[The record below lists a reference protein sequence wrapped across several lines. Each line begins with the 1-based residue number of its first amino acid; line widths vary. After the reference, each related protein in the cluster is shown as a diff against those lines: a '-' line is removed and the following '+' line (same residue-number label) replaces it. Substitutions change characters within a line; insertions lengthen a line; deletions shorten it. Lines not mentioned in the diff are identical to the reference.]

1 MDVLRQA
8 SRACVKRREFVKAG
22 ILVKQAVG
30 VAKAVFGDSHLKL
43 ADSLSSYGY
52 YLLNMDFIDAS
63 LVAYQKH
70 LKVRRTCFGGFYLES
85 NIPSFNLHVALA
97 HEDLAYA
104 TYVAEYRYSLIMM
117 MMMIMMTEYS
127 TGRFTVAREHVEE
140 ALRIMRRHLPCNHV
154 SIGSSLRVLA
164 LINEE
169 ITIDRR
175 PRRIK
180 DDPMIL
186 RAEEIHFFA
195 LNLSCSIFGDNSIEM
210 AKHYGNLGRLYQ
222 TMGRYTGCPN
232 FLKNDPTFYSS

>member
-1 MDVLRQA
+1 MN
-8 SRACVKRREFVKAG
+8 
-22 ILVKQAVG
+22 QAVG

-85 NIPSFNLHVALA
+85 NIPSFNLQVALA

-104 TYVAEYRYSLIMM
+104 TYVA
-117 MMMIMMTEYS
+117 EYS

-140 ALRIMRRHLPCNHV
+140 ALRIMRRHVPCNHV

-222 TMGRYTGCPN
+222 TMGRYRGCPK